1 MVMFSTTVFLRTVIN
16 AGLLS
21 GNPLLAQSTNLPSH
35 MRYSNCRF
43 SFCND
48 RAMASHIVGYPH
60 IGPKRE
66 LKSALESFWD
76 GKSNVDDL

>member
-1 MVMFSTTVFLRTVIN
+1 MVDSMTVKNCPWISFSGYELRL
-16 AGLLS
+16 AHLS
-21 GNPLLAQSTNLPSH
+21 
-35 MRYSNCRF
+35 
-43 SFCND
+43 

>member
-1 MVMFSTTVFLRTVIN
+1 MGIALSAPV
-16 AGLLS
+16 LLS
-21 GNPLLAQSTNLPSH
+21 GFPSQNLPSH